1 MGLAAWDGPVVQGG
15 LVGHGWSLECV
26 LGVLGGHRKR
36 AGGLGE
42 QDESKGASG
51 HVLVGGFLTSCSH
64 LLPPSLF
71 PPQ

>member
-51 HVLVGGFLTSCSH
+51 HVLVEVS
-64 LLPPSLF
+64 
-71 PPQ
+71 